1 MTSQILA
8 IYFLNDLDHFIKEE
22 LGIKYYCRY
31 QDDGCLYHHSKEY
44 LKYCLKRID
53 QFLRNEKLFLNN
65 KTRIYKNTNNFIFLG
80 RNKYGKYSK
89 YRLVKRRIRNKYRM
103 YKNKTLKLNSLMST
117 INSYNHLLKGKNG
130 KHRN

>member
-22 LGIKYYCRY
+22 LKIKYYIRY
-31 QDDGCLYHHSKEY
+31 QDDGCLYHKYKAY
-44 LKYCLKRID
+44 LNYCLKRID
-53 QFLRNEKLFLNN
+53 QFLKNEKLFLNN

-89 YRLVKRRIRNKYRM
+89 YRVAKRRIKNKYIL
-103 YKNKTLKLNSLMST
+103 YKNKKIKLNNLMST
-117 INSYNHLLKGKNG
+117 INSYRFLLKGK
-130 KHRN
+130 

>member
-8 IYFLNDLDHFIKEE
+8 IFYLNDLDHFIKEE

-31 QDDGCLYHHSKEY
+31 QDDGCLYHQSKEY
-44 LKYCLKRID
+44 LKYCLKRIAD
-53 QFLRNEKLFLNN
+53 FLKNEKLFLNN

-89 YRLVKRRIRNKYRM
+89 YRVVKRRIKNKYKM
-103 YKNKTLKLNSLMST
+103 YRNNNLKLNELVAI
-117 INSYNHLLKGKNG
+117 INSYNYLLKVK
-130 KHRN
+130 